1 MLITL
6 AVSGYRSL
14 RDVSLPLERLNV
26 ITGANGSGKSS
37 LYRAIQLL
45 ASVSQGRIIRA
56 LANEGGLSS
65 TLWAGPEQF
74 SAAVKRGDYPIQGT
88 TRKKPV
94 SLRLGFAS
102 EDFGYAIDLGLPIPD
117 RSLFARDPEIKSE
130 AVWVGERLRKTNA
143 LALRSGKLAT
153 ALSENGKRTT
163 LRTNLPPFDSMMNEA
178 ASPKES
184 PELLD
189 LRERMRSWRFYDQLR
204 TDRDAACR
212 RPQVGT
218 RTFALADDGADIAA
232 ALQTIFEIGDHAAL
246 DETIED
252 AFPGSE
258 VEILEHDGVFELTL
272 RQRGLLRPLR
282 APELSD
288 GTIRFLLLAAAT
300 LSPRSPSLLVLNE
313 PETSLH
319 VDLLPA
325 LARLIVRASKNS
337 QIIVVSHAA
346 ALVDALAEEGAQI
359 LRLSKEL
366 GETVVENVA
375 PPLFTWPT
383 R

>member
-26 ITGANGSGKSS
+26 ITGPNGSGKSS

-45 ASVSQGRIIRA
+45 ASVSQGRITGA

-65 TLWAGPEQF
+65 TLWAGPEEI
-74 SAAVKRGDYPIQGT
+74 SAAVRRGDHPVQGT
-88 TRKKPV
+88 TRKGPV

-102 EDFGYAIDLGLPIPD
+102 EDFGYAIDLGLPKPSQ
-117 RSLFARDPEIKSE
+117 SLFGRDPEIKAE
-130 AVWVGERLRKTNA
+130 AVWVGERLKRTNA
-143 LALRSGKLAT
+143 LATRAGPLVSGLN
-153 ALSENGKRTT
+153 ENGKRVQLNST
-163 LRTNLPPFDSMMNEA
+163 LAPYDSMMTHA
-178 ASPKES
+178 ASPKDS
-184 PELLD
+184 PEIYE

-204 TDRDAACR
+204 TDRDAGCR

-232 ALQTIFEIGDHAAL
+232 AMQTIIEIGDVNAL
-246 DETIED
+246 AEAVDD
-252 AFPGSE
+252 AFPGSQ
-258 VEILEHDGVFELTL
+258 VEILAADGFFELAL
-272 RQRGLLRPLR
+272 RQKGLLRALR
-282 APELSD
+282 ASELSD
-288 GTIRFLLLAAAT
+288 GTMRFLLLTAALLT
-300 LSPRSPSLLVLNE
+300 PRSPSLLALNE

-325 LARLIVRASKNS
+325 LARLIIRASRES
-337 QIIVVSHAA
+337 QIIIVTHARQ
-346 ALVDALAEEGAQI
+346 LVDALADEGAQI
-359 LRLSKEL
+359 LALSKDY
-366 GETVVENVA
+366 GETRVA
-375 PPLFTWPT
+375 GAAAPAFEWPK